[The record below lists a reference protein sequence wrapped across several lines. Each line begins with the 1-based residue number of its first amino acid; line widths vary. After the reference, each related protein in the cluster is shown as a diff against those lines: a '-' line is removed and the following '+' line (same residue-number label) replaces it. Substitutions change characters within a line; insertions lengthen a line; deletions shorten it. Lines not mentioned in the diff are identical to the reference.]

1 MSINEKIDHVN
12 SFPYLGSIISKDVA
26 SSEDVKSRIAM
37 DQGIFSLLK
46 KVWKNKKS
54 LKTKIRILKAK
65 VETVVKYS
73 FEVWGLRKSG

>member
-1 MSINEKIDHVN
+1 M
-12 SFPYLGSIISKDVA
+12 A
-26 SSEDVKSRIAM
+26 
-37 DQGIFSLLK
+37 QGIFFPAKK